1 MKKLNLKRKNYFV
14 NFLNI
19 KENSLVLFKYPEI
32 KVIDNK
38 IVSEITLHNGRR
50 VLLSFSMIEKIISNC
65 EENTFYLLVF
75 TEKKGKKNKYWLPE
89 LFETGLTEI
98 NEDDLNEIAENFPD
112 FEILE

>member
-1 MKKLNLKRKNYFV
+1 MKKLSLKRKNYFV

-19 KENSLVLFKYPEI
+19 KENSLVLFKEPHLKELGE
-32 KVIDNK
+32 KNAC
-38 IVSEITLHNGRR
+38 ECTLHNGRR
-50 VLLSFSMIEKIISNC
+50 VLLSFSIIEKIISNC
-65 EENTFYLLVF
+65 ENDLFYLLVF

-98 NEDDLNEIAENFPD
+98 NEDDLNEILENFAG